1 MVILDTNIIIDHLRL
16 NKSNDLSALDKL
28 ASKELR
34 ESLAISVISVQEL
47 YEGRST
53 IEVEKE
59 SDLLNLITPLSI
71 IQYNYLI
78 AETAG
83 KIARDLKQLIDFAD
97 AAIAASAIINNAP
110 LVTLNKKH
118 FIGIKG
124 LTLYKL

>member
-118 FIGIKG
+118 FIGIKRD
-124 LTLYKL
+124 

>member
-1 MVILDTNIIIDHLRL
+1 LVILDTNIIIDHLRL

-118 FIGIKG
+118 FIGIKRD
-124 LTLYKL
+124 